1 VEGFP
6 AFIVINHEGQDFYA
20 DLVSQ
25 RPPGLIQPDETE
37 KK

>member
-1 VEGFP
+1 VEDFP
-6 AFIVINHEGQDFYA
+6 AFIVINHEGKDFYA

-25 RPPGLIQPDETE
+25 RPPALVQPDEKV